1 MRDVRQGG
9 MKQADMEG
17 QARIGISDEQKSK
30 PVEVQVL
37 APVVG

>member
-17 QARIGISDEQKSK
+17 QARIGSQTNRKAS
-30 PVEVQVL
+30 Q
-37 APVVG
+37 